1 MSRNTAFAPLKF
13 YMFNIILICSPQI
26 TQIDT
31 DLNRI

>member
-1 MSRNTAFAPLKF
+1 MAFAPLKF